1 MFETLENNPT
11 LRDRVLGLTAI
22 GAILVGG
29 AAGVDTMLTS
39 GWQIGGTSGA
49 PVVYA
54 DVNPQH
60 QDDVNQDWTTTPP
73 RRVRL
78 ASQDAAPTFEAASFT
93 AGLDGSTD
101 GVVTP
106 VSSAANPSQQPTQP
120 QPTSDAQRQQAADQR
135 FDAIE
140 NDIRQAT
147 EALQPDA
154 AAKDASQPSP
164 PPSDQG

>member
-54 DVNPQH
+54 EATPQ
-60 QDDVNQDWTTTPP
+60 QYFDDVGRDWTAAPP
-73 RRVRL
+73 RRVQL
-78 ASQDAAPTFEAASFT
+78 ASQDAVVIIDSAQNAD
-93 AGLDGSTD
+93 GLDGSTD
-101 GVVTP
+101 GRVTP
-106 VSSAANPSQQPTQP
+106 ASAAPSSSQQSNQP
-120 QPTSDAQRQQAADQR
+120 EPTSDEQRQQAADQR

-140 NDIRQAT
+140 DDVRQAT
-147 EALQPDA
+147 AALEPDPSTN
-154 AAKDASQPSP
+154 DASESASPS
-164 PPSDQG
+164 